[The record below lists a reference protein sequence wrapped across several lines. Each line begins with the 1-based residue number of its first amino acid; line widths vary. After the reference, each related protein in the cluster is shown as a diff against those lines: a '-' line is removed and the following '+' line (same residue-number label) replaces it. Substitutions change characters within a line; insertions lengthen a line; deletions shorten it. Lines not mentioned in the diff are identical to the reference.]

1 VSAERRLFDSS
12 AAPGARRRGAGLA
25 PGVVDDV
32 QRGRIFEA
40 LLAAAEDREIG
51 EIAVNHI
58 LQHAGMSARTFH
70 AYFETREDCLRAAYL
85 AFAERLGAELA
96 AAWAAQ
102 EAWPSAALAFA
113 AAEPLAARFL
123 ALGVLA
129 AGPEALAAQAE
140 SIDRLAAK
148 LREGRDRYPAAV
160 DLARHTEWVLLAGL
174 IALVA
179 ERLPE
184 LEPEL
189 VELALAPCLG
199 VEKAREL
206 ARSSAL

>member
-70 AYFETREDCLRAAYL
+70 AYFETREDCLRTATLRRYL
-85 AFAERLGAELA
+85 PTAPDLTPPG
-96 AAWAAQ
+96 
-102 EAWPSAALAFA
+102 PMSAPPHRRPRRA
-113 AAEPLAARFL
+113 P
-123 ALGVLA
+123 G
-129 AGPEALAAQAE
+129 GPG
-140 SIDRLAAK
+140 K
-148 LREGRDRYPAAV
+148 LHSETLLSVPKPA
-160 DLARHTEWVLLAGL
+160 DLQGF
-174 IALVA
+174 
-179 ERLPE
+179 
-184 LEPEL
+184 
-189 VELALAPCLG
+189 
-199 VEKAREL
+199 
-206 ARSSAL
+206 S